1 MPEHGTSKLPQD
13 TYRSNSDRGFSVI
26 SLVLLRNFHL
36 SLNIN
41 AFNHHGGGSEAVVVH
56 VGIALIDAARY
67 KHSGRIISTRRTG
80 RERVAGDALLMLDPP
95 AHRVSEGLSFRDPL
109 AKECEWIE

>member
-41 AFNHHGGGSEAVVVH
+41 ASNPHKGGSEAVVVH
-56 VGIALIDAARY
+56 VGIALIDAA
-67 KHSGRIISTRRTG
+67 H
-80 RERVAGDALLMLDPP
+80 
-95 AHRVSEGLSFRDPL
+95 
-109 AKECEWIE
+109 